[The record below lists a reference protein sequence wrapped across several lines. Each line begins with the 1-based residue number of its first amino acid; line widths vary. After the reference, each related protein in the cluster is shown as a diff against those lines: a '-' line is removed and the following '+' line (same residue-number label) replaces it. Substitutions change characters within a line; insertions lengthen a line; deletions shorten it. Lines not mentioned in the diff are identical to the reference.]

1 MCLGLPMRIERVEG
15 TFALCV
21 PETGAP
27 PPAADAVRVDLAL
40 VPEAAA
46 GDHVLVFQGAAR
58 RLLEAGEARLIAEA
72 LCGVAAIMAGTADAA
87 TIDTAFADLV
97 DREPTLPPHLAA
109 AYAAGRKED

>member
-21 PETGAP
+21 PETGADA
-27 PPAADAVRVDLAL
+27 PARVDLAL

-46 GDHVLVFQGAAR
+46 GDHVLVFQGTAR

-72 LCGVAAIMAGTADAA
+72 LSGVAAIMAGTADAA

-97 DREPTLPPHLAA
+97 DREPSLPPHLAA
-109 AYAAGRKED
+109 AYAAGRKEA